1 MLFNNKLLI
10 IIIVFLCQQSAS
22 ASALPTVSETSSTS
36 AVHMAV
42 ASASASSVLGATSP
56 AKPGNYELEKNL
68 PGVMIA
74 QESQVFKLLY
84 QLADL
89 GEHR

>member
-1 MLFNNKLLI
+1 M
-10 IIIVFLCQQSAS
+10 
-22 ASALPTVSETSSTS
+22 PTVNETSGAAAA
-36 AVHMAV
+36 AVPSLAI

-56 AKPGNYELEKNL
+56 AKSGNYELEKNL

>member
-1 MLFNNKLLI
+1 MNESPA
-10 IIIVFLCQQSAS
+10 VAS
-22 ASALPTVSETSSTS
+22 L
-36 AVHMAV
+36 AV
-42 ASASASSVLGATSP
+42 ASASASAVLGATSP
-56 AKPGNYELEKNL
+56 AKPGNYEIEKNL

-89 GEHR
+89 GEQRLVYFCNVCVCM

>member
-1 MLFNNKLLI
+1 
-10 IIIVFLCQQSAS
+10 
-22 ASALPTVSETSSTS
+22 
-36 AVHMAV
+36 MAV